1 MILRHKNPLELR
13 QQIRTGNFTS
23 MTSGLCSGYV
33 QCNLVILEKE
43 WAEDFYQF
51 CKLNPKP
58 CPIIYKSNPGE
69 YQFSS
74 LGEDIDIR
82 TDISK
87 YRVFKKGIMVSE
99 QTDIKADWSRNFVS
113 FLLGCSFSFE
123 EALIANNLEIR
134 NVSEN
139 VNVPMFITNIECA
152 ATEKFHGKMVVS
164 MRPFKSFEVTKV
176 QEITSQ
182 FPRVHGE
189 PIHLGDPTKIGINNL
204 SKPDF
209 GDKVTIKADEIPVF
223 WACGVTP
230 QIAVQNASPPI
241 CITHSPGC
249 MLVTDKLNAEIKN

>member
-1 MILRHKNPLELR
+1 
-13 QQIRTGNFTS
+13 
-23 MTSGLCSGYV
+23 
-33 QCNLVILEKE
+33 
-43 WAEDFYQF
+43 
-51 CKLNPKP
+51 
-58 CPIIYKSNPGE
+58 
-69 YQFSS
+69 
-74 LGEDIDIR
+74 
-82 TDISK
+82 
-87 YRVFKKGIMVSE
+87 
-99 QTDIKADWSRNFVS
+99 
-113 FLLGCSFSFE
+113 
-123 EALIANNLEIR
+123 
-134 NVSEN
+134 
-139 VNVPMFITNIECA
+139 MFITNIECA